1 MHNKNRKSL
10 QQRSGNKVKLI
21 YSFSYFVLIIGC
33 YYLLKSGNEEMPIF
47 SFDSNSY
54 QVKQAEHVLP
64 KGQWLLGT
72 TIAYPNSISYM
83 QVGGNEWIEMT
94 EG

>member
-1 MHNKNRKSL
+1 M
-10 QQRSGNKVKLI
+10 
-21 YSFSYFVLIIGC
+21 
-33 YYLLKSGNEEMPIF
+33 LKSGNEEMPIF